1 MIARDFTDMYIQ
13 TTTEGVQHPRESAHT
28 LVKSQ
33 ACSCHIIYVPL
44 SKAVY
49 TISRIY
55 QDITTL
61 QVRYLTTWLHSKTLL
76 YWSRIPKTGERQWLR
91 MQAIILYYVRS
102 RDETISLGTL
112 VPNRRD

>member
-1 MIARDFTDMYIQ
+1 MTARDFTNMYIR
-13 TTTEGVQHPRESAHT
+13 TTTEDVQHSRESAHT

-33 ACSCHIIYVPL
+33 ACSFNNFYVPL

-61 QVRYLTTWLHSKTLL
+61 QVRYLTT
-76 YWSRIPKTGERQWLR
+76 
-91 MQAIILYYVRS
+91 
-102 RDETISLGTL
+102 
-112 VPNRRD
+112 